1 MLPSKTRFTVTG
13 EHDAEGGGE
22 YTGLGRFVLAFS
34 QIPKSAGAQ
43 GPHVKWYSISIKP
56 AHTFLYTFNQFEVT

>member
-1 MLPSKTRFTVTG
+1 MAEKGTLPCSESWEIMLPKLDSQVMV
-13 EHDAEGGGE
+13 EHDAERGGE

-43 GPHVKWYSISIKP
+43 GPHVKWYSVSI
-56 AHTFLYTFNQFEVT
+56 